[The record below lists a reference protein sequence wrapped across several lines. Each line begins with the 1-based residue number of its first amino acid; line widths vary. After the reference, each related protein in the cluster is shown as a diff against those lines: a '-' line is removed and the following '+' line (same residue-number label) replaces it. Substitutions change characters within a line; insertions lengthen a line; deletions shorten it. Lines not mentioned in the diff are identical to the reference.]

1 MTLAR
6 RPALELG
13 SVDTTSGVCALRMVE
28 SVNWKAA
35 DPDLEMRGAVIR
47 RGDGEPQ
54 WTHAVASGTS
64 VMLKAASNPEHWG
77 QVNSYSGMAQ
87 TAEWAGCALDVVVG
101 EATVRSG
108 RRPNTHATTSD
119 TTPTTATTAAART
132 VDSK

>member
-1 MTLAR
+1 
-6 RPALELG
+6 
-13 SVDTTSGVCALRMVE
+13 MVE

-54 WTHAVASGTS
+54 WIHAVASGTS
-64 VMLKAASNPEHWG
+64 VMLKVTSNPEHWA

-87 TAEWAGCALDVVVG
+87 TAECAGWALDVVVG

-108 RRPNTHATTSD
+108 RRPSTHATTSD

-132 VDSK
+132 VESK